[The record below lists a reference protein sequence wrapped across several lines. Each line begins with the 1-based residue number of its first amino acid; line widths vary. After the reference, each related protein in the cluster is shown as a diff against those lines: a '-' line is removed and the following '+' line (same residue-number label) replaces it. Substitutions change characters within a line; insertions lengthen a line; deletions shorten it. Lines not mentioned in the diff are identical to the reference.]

1 MEFCSKL
8 CGSQDE
14 KGVWGRMDTCIY
26 MAECLHCSPETSP
39 ILLIGDTPIQNL
51 KLKHTHIHKQTCKIV
66 PLLASHQVKMLH
78 DFLIQR

>member
-14 KGVWGRMDTCIY
+14 NGVWGRMDTCIY
-26 MAECLHCSPETSP
+26 MAECLHCSSETIP

-51 KLKHTHIHKQTCKIV
+51 KLKTHTQIACIPVVDSCQWMAKPIQYCK
-66 PLLASHQVKMLH
+66 VK
-78 DFLIQR
+78 